1 MELLGLLT
9 FVGQLSLAAL
19 AFMLALYI
27 AFGRK
32 P

>member
-1 MELLGLLT
+1 MELLTL
-9 FVGQLSLAAL
+9 VGQLSLVAL
-19 AFMLALYI
+19 AIMLALYI

>member
-1 MELLGLLT
+1 MEMLALMGK
-9 FVGQLSLAAL
+9 LSLIAL

-32 P
+32 L